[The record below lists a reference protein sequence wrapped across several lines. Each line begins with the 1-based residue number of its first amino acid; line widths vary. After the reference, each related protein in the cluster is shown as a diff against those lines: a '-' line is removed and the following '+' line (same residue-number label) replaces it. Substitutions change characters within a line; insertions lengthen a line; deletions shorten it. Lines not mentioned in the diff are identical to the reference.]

1 MKQLTERL
9 CSDRLTREGLQQSKA
24 SGDGEAPPTGGTTFL
39 PRCSVVQMPSH
50 RSPAID
56 SNGAEISLQDFVRGP
71 RGRALRTQLATQHRE
86 CSVDEIEDAIQTA
99 CQRFLEYAEGI
110 SAPGQVYAW
119 IRTTAHRLL
128 NRDTERHIHEFQIG
142 VGGVRLEGIP
152 AEDDGPEEE
161 LISSEDDGDL
171 AQLVEEVNSSLSDCG
186 RDILALYGAG
196 YKRPQIAERLGL
208 SDRIVKRELLEVMDA
223 ARSAVARLA
232 GGGCRHGEP
241 LVLRSVCGLATA
253 AEEAHAREHLA
264 HCGRCEIFSER
275 LIAWREKAG
284 AMLPLPAAEGAS
296 PGLVERVLHK
306 SAEGL
311 SSIKQHIVDGGAQ
324 AKQQVAAGYYRD
336 VDPTPLAAARP
347 GTIATLVAGCIALGS
362 SATYC
367 VEQGVDPLGAARALI
382 ATSPESEP
390 EPAAPSPEP
399 ESTGPRYT
407 PVEPT
412 ETEDAPAPEPT
423 PTVEQAP
430 EPKPKP
436 ETPPP
441 EDSFE
446 PVSPAYA
453 SSEGGSEE
461 SYEAPEAAPV
471 ESTQSAPA
479 PAQPGPQFGGP

>member
-1 MKQLTERL
+1 MR
-9 CSDRLTREGLQQSKA
+9 
-24 SGDGEAPPTGGTTFL
+24 GE
-39 PRCSVVQMPSH
+39 
-50 RSPAID
+50 
-56 SNGAEISLQDFVRGP
+56 
-71 RGRALRTQLATQHRE
+71 RGRALRVQLATWHRD
-86 CSVDEIEDAIQTA
+86 CSADEIEEAIQTA
-99 CQRFLEYAEGI
+99 CERFLEHAEGI
-110 SAPGQVYAW
+110 SAPGQVYSW

-128 NRDTERHIHEFQIG
+128 NRDTDRHVHEFQIG

-152 AEDDGPEEE
+152 AEDDGPAEE
-161 LISSEDDGDL
+161 LISSEDDGEL
-171 AQLVEEVNSSLSDCG
+171 AKLVEEVYSSLPDRG
-186 RDILALYGAG
+186 RDILALYSAG

-208 SDRIVKRELLEVMDA
+208 SDRVVKRELLEVMDA

-253 AEEAHAREHLA
+253 AEDAHAREHLA
-264 HCGRCEIFSER
+264 RCGRCEIFSER

-284 AMLPLPAAEGAS
+284 AILPVPAAEGAS

-311 SSIKQHIVDGGAQ
+311 SSVKQHIVDGGAQ
-324 AKQQVAAGYYRD
+324 AKQQVAAGYYRA

-347 GTIATLVAGCIALGS
+347 GTIATVVAGCIALGS
-362 SATYC
+362 GATYC
-367 VEQGVDPLGAARALI
+367 VEQGVDPLGAARGLI
-382 ATSPESEP
+382 ASSPESEP
-390 EPAAPSPEP
+390 EPPASSPEP
-399 ESTGPRYT
+399 ESTGPTYT

-412 ETEDAPAPEPT
+412 ETEEAPAPEPT

-430 EPKPKP
+430 EPEP
-436 ETPPP
+436 EPEPEPPPP

-453 SSEGGSEE
+453 SSEGGTEE
-461 SYEAPEAAPV
+461 TYETTEAAPV
-471 ESTQSAPA
+471 ENTQSAPA